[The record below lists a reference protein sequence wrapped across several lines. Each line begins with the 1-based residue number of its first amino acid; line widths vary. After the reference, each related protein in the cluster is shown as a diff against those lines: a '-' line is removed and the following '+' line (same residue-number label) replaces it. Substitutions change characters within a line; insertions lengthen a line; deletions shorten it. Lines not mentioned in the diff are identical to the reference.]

1 MRLKPRKTK
10 RLLDAMARAQ
20 AKAANGGSA
29 MPAVSEILGALPDPV
44 LMLDPDDMI
53 AFANGAAEQFL
64 GASTTI
70 LRNRRLRDY
79 IAADSPILALIAEAR
94 RRHVSFAEYGIEV
107 GLADARQQIVDVDV
121 SNIPERDGYMLVS
134 LQLRS
139 IADTISRQLTHR
151 GAARSVAGVAAMLAH
166 EIKNPLSGIRGAAQL
181 LEDSIADED
190 RGLTR
195 LICKEADRIVA
206 LVDQMELF
214 SDNRPPKRQPENIHK
229 ILDHVLAL
237 ARAGFAKHINLTA
250 RYDPSLPSVDGN
262 WDQLVQVFLNLVKNA
277 AEAVPPDGGEITVST
292 GYRHGV
298 RVAVSGSRQRL
309 NLPIEICVTDNG
321 PGVPEEL
328 QPYLFDPFV
337 TSKPNGRGL
346 GLALVAKVVGDHGG
360 VVDCESRPRRTVF
373 RVLLP
378 AAEAGS

>member
-1 MRLKPRKTK
+1 MPHSARKTK
-10 RLLDAMARAQ
+10 RLLEPMARVQ
-20 AKAANGGSA
+20 AKASNGGA
-29 MPAVSEILGALPDPV
+29 AVPAVSEILGALPDPV

-64 GASTTI
+64 GASATI

-79 IAADSPILALIAEAR
+79 IAVDSPILALIAEAR

-121 SNIPERDGYMLVS
+121 SNIPEREGYMLVS

-250 RYDPSLPSVDGN
+250 RYDPSLPPVDGN

-277 AEAVPPDGGEITVST
+277 AEAAPQDGGEITVST

-378 AAEAGS
+378 AAETR